1 MQGGGLLGQSHDQ
14 VLLFHFREGLKEY
27 EPTHD
32 GAFDIFIEYS
42 NEALED
48 INEVIKHGLDN
59 GNDNDSLITPPPPE
73 FISRGDKLDDLQF

>member
-1 MQGGGLLGQSHDQ
+1 M
-14 VLLFHFREGLKEY
+14 LFHFREGLKEY

-59 GNDNDSLITPPPPE
+59 NTLITPPPPE